1 MINFFWYKPCPKC
14 NFQGRLVVYKYTN
27 DNSLFLCCDECMA
40 CWNNPNDVDV
50 NPNDFSEFN
59 IKQPYQKAINIDISI
74 MNWQIYNLKNYKI

>member
-1 MINFFWYKPCPKC
+1 
-14 NFQGRLVVYKYTN
+14 
-27 DNSLFLCCDECMA
+27 MA

-50 NPNDFSEFN
+50 KPNDFSEFN